1 MYGLRIRDRSFK
13 EMRLK
18 QICYAEAPPSMNIS
32 YQESTPL
39 HETSVYV
46 YMSAHAHIQMAKM
59 SNINIPPHKALT
71 PQYYLSSV

>member
-1 MYGLRIRDRSFK
+1 MYGLRIRGHSFK

-39 HETSVYV
+39 QEPSMYV
-46 YMSAHAHIQMAKM
+46 YMSAHIQMAKM
-59 SNINIPPHKALT
+59 SNINIPPNKALSL
-71 PQYYLSSV
+71 QYYLSFV

>member
-46 YMSAHAHIQMAKM
+46 YMSENIQMAKM
-59 SNINIPPHKALT
+59 SNVNLPPNKALSQ
-71 PQYYLSSV
+71 QYYLSSV